1 MQPASTMDCHP
12 VQRHRWAN
20 KADSTAWRVGGRS
33 PFSSAA
39 KRSRM
44 PGVQNP
50 HWLAPV
56 ATKASTQRSLRSGSS
71 PSTVVTARPDTRRSG
86 VTQATRAE
94 PSTQT
99 VQQPHWPWGLHPSLT
114 ERQPRSSR
122 RASSREAPSSPTVT
136 VAPFKAKVTAGA
148 ATWSLS

>member
-1 MQPASTMDCHP
+1 
-12 VQRHRWAN
+12 
-20 KADSTAWRVGGRS
+20 
-33 PFSSAA
+33 
-39 KRSRM
+39 M

-71 PSTVVTARPDTRRSG
+71 PSTVVTARPATRRSG

-114 ERQPRSSR
+114 ERTPEIFTQGIEQGD
-122 RASSREAPSSPTVT
+122 AVVTDGDVAPSRQR
-136 VAPFKAKVTAGA
+136 
-148 ATWSLS
+148 